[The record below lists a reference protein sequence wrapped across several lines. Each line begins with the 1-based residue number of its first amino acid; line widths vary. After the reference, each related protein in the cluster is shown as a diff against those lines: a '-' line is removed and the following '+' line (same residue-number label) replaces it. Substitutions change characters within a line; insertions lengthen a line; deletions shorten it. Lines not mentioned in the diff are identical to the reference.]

1 MVGGTRAG
9 TEVGRR
15 MIQQQPTHSF
25 PPLAAHGMFV
35 NMPAPEQF
43 LYYLL
48 LMKQLITER
57 ADLGPV
63 YIDFGCRLG
72 VTWLRWV
79 QQLLT

>member
-1 MVGGTRAG
+1 
-9 TEVGRR
+9 
-15 MIQQQPTHSF
+15 
-25 PPLAAHGMFV
+25 MFV